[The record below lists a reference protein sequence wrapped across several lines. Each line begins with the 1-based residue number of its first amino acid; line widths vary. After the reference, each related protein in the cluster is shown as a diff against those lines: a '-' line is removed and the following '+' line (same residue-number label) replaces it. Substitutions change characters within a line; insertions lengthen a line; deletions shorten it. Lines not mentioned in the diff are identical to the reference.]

1 MEAICTLSAEVLYV
15 QSLAHGSVKIHLLEA
30 IQQSRIIFAVK
41 QLRRCL
47 QPKMEL
53 SELSPVVVVAI
64 PILVK

>member
-15 QSLAHGSVKIHLLEA
+15 QSLAHGSVEIHLLEA
-30 IQQSRIIFAVK
+30 FQQSRIIFSVK

-64 PILVK
+64 PIPVK